1 MFKKLKSLFVV
12 EDENAQATANK
23 GAQKPTGNTPKPNPT
38 SARSVKVDKPGY
50 DKNNPPKGR
59 PSEKF
64 INRLL
69 GALDENNM
77 KGFDYLEYKQ
87 SLQNLSNV
95 EMDEPTK
102 YKSALAMAKT
112 MGATPQKMVDSATH
126 YIKVLNSEEAKFLD
140 AFKNQQSIQVGKRNS
155 EIKTLESSIVQKQN
169 QIEKLTKEIADEKKA
184 LEKRKTSINQ
194 ANAKVQATKESFYH
208 AYHIVLQQIEAD
220 VEKMKKYLG

>member
-1 MFKKLKSLFVV
+1 
-12 EDENAQATANK
+12 
-23 GAQKPTGNTPKPNPT
+23 
-38 SARSVKVDKPGY
+38 
-50 DKNNPPKGR
+50 
-59 PSEKF
+59 
-64 INRLL
+64 
-69 GALDENNM
+69 
-77 KGFDYLEYKQ
+77 
-87 SLQNLSNV
+87 
-95 EMDEPTK
+95 
-102 YKSALAMAKT
+102 LAMAKT
-112 MGATPQKMVDSATH
+112 MGATPKKMVDSATH
-126 YIKVLNSEEAKFLD
+126 YIKVLNAEEAKFLD